1 MSVISAADVNK
12 LRQMTGAG
20 MMDCKKALTEAEGD
34 FEKAIE
40 ILRKKG
46 QKVSASRSDRD
57 AKEGSVFVKSSEDKK
72 EAVLIALNCETDFVG
87 KNEEFQSLGKL
98 IAETAFTNKPA
109 TKEALL
115 ALTVGNLSIN
125 DKIVELVGKIG
136 EKIEVSE
143 YIHMKGEA
151 VVAYIHAG
159 AKLGVLVSLKGVN
172 GKDVTDA
179 GKDVG
184 MQIAAMNPVA
194 VDVAKKFH
202 PDLVLLDIMMPKMDG
217 VETCRLLREIP
228 ELQKTFI
235 VFLTARAEE
244 YSEVAAFDVGADD
257 YINKPIKPRALMSR
271 ISALFRRDFKK
282 TNPSSTI
289 TIGDL
294 TIDRTSYTI
303 KIQNREINLPKKEFE
318 LLFFL
323 AQNPNKV
330 FSREDLLLNI
340 WGSDVYVLARTV
352 DVHIR
357 KVREK
362 IGEDY
367 ISTVKGVGYKFSL
380 S

>member
-1 MSVISAADVNK
+1 MSAISAADVNK

-57 AKEGSVFVKSSEDKK
+57 AKEGSVFVKSSDDKK

-87 KNEEFQSLGKL
+87 KNEEFQNLGKL
-98 IAETAFTNKPA
+98 IAETAFANKPA
-109 TKEALL
+109 SKEALL
-115 ALTVGNLSIN
+115 ALNVGGLSIN

-194 VDVAKKFH
+194 VDETSVDKDVIAKELEIAKAQILAEGKPENMVDKIAAGKLNKFFKESTLLPQAFVKDNSKTVAQY
-202 PDLVLLDIMMPKMDG
+202 LDSVSKG
-217 VETCRLLREIP
+217 
-228 ELQKTFI
+228 
-235 VFLTARAEE
+235 LTVAEFKR
-244 YSEVAAFDVGADD
+244 VA
-257 YINKPIKPRALMSR
+257 
-271 ISALFRRDFKK
+271 
-282 TNPSSTI
+282 
-289 TIGDL
+289 IG
-294 TIDRTSYTI
+294 
-303 KIQNREINLPKKEFE
+303 
-318 LLFFL
+318 
-323 AQNPNKV
+323 
-330 FSREDLLLNI
+330 
-340 WGSDVYVLARTV
+340 
-352 DVHIR
+352 
-357 KVREK
+357 
-362 IGEDY
+362 
-367 ISTVKGVGYKFSL
+367 
-380 S
+380 